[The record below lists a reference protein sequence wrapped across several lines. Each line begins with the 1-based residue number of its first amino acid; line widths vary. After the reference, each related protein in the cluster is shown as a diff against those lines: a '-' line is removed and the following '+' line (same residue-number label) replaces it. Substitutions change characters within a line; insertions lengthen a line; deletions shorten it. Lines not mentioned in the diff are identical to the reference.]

1 MKSKTIYCPRCK
13 RKVGIYDGRSTFT
26 MTYSCQKCGKRILFN
41 PEDNEIKIK
50 DRPQREVSSGV
61 MII

>member
-13 RKVGIYDGRSTFT
+13 RKVGAYDGRSTFT
-26 MTYSCQKCGKRILFN
+26 MTYSCRKCGKRISFN
-41 PEDNEIKIK
+41 SEDDEIKIK

>member
-13 RKVGIYDGRSTFT
+13 RKAGIYDGRSTFT
-26 MTYSCQKCGKRILFN
+26 MTYSCRKCGKRISFN
-41 PEDNEIKIK
+41 PVDNEIKIK

-61 MII
+61 TII

>member
-1 MKSKTIYCPRCK
+1 MKSKTIYCPMCK

-26 MTYSCQKCGKRILFN
+26 MTYSCRKCDKRVLFN
-41 PEDNEIKIK
+41 PAENEIKIK